1 MFNFKELK
9 LNKRTDPDNPD
20 KLDSFIGIRRSG
32 PHGFEFRLPVGFEN
46 FPEGNFELTKHLFFR
61 MYRGF
66 KKFERDNLK
75 DLQQSETTGKDNI
88 EVSGNACRFKDRKGN
103 DIVLYSK
110 ISVIE
115 TMLEVYQELALNMI
129 ERTIQRSEQI
139 DFSKIDRYLHKA
151 IYLDDCD
158 NHVVYIET
166 MNLAQRTL
174 QYKSANLIELFCF
187 ILSELQQELEQTV
200 EERVN
205 ELSNKFREQHLAH
218 EQSLFNEETFET
230 TIIHLKE
237 ILDEIDKT
245 TAYKDD
251 DYWQLYEAVEAF
263 LYGELDMQNTHEDG
277 IFWGINN
284 FWQVWEDMCNTYTF
298 RTIKDGVVYA
308 DTNVVID
315 GNPVANQTVDRH
327 KIFCKDGFKNPF
339 FVEFRGNKRWMRPD
353 VVRVSPVTYNQ
364 IIEEKPS
371 VEQRVAEVNTT
382 IRLLDKYYYKDYES
396 FVDDLKKYLKQR
408 RNDKANKA
416 KVTKDN
422 SYSYS
427 IVNYPTRSFNEI
439 KSNLQTRLSHHIIYI
454 IYDWKYHSC
463 SMFASNNKKV
473 QQDVIKQLSYELALQ
488 QNFPN
493 DRVESYFV
501 IPFFYPNDHQF
512 KGGNRN
518 GELMGDE
525 LLADIVR
532 TTGIKVFKANF
543 FKFQQVYL
551 SL

>member
-9 LNKRTDPDNPD
+9 LNKRTDPNNPD
-20 KLDSFIGIRRSG
+20 PFIGIHRNES
-32 PHGFEFRLPVGFEN
+32 HGFEFRLPVGFEN
-46 FPEGNFELTKHLFFR
+46 FPEGNFDLTKHLFFR
-61 MYRGF
+61 MYRSF

-88 EVSGNACRFKDRKGN
+88 EVSSNASRFKDREGN

-115 TMLEVYQELALNMI
+115 TMLEAYQELALNVI
-129 ERTIQRSEQI
+129 ERTLQRSEQI

-151 IYLDDCD
+151 IYLDNDA
-158 NHVVYIET
+158 VYLEE
-166 MNLAQRTL
+166 MDLARRVL
-174 QYKSANLIELFCF
+174 QYKGANLVELFCF

-263 LYGELDMQNTHEDG
+263 LYGELDMQNTHEEG

-284 FWQVWEDMCNTYTF
+284 FWQVWEDMCNTYAF
-298 RTIKDGVVYA
+298 RTFKDVVYA

-315 GNPVANQTVDRH
+315 GKPVVNQLIDRH
-327 KIFCKDGFKNPF
+327 KIFCKEDFENPF

-353 VVRVSPVTYNQ
+353 VVRFYNVTLNEV
-364 IIEEKPS
+364 IEEEPP
-371 VEQRVAEVNTT
+371 VEQRVVKANTT
-382 IRLLDKYYYKDYES
+382 IRLLDKFYYKEY
-396 FVDDLKKYLKQR
+396 DDFIDDLKQR
-408 RNDKANKA
+408 RNDDKANKA
-416 KVTKDN
+416 KVTKN
-422 SYSYS
+422 TSYSYNIMS
-427 IVNYPTRSFNEI
+427 YPTKLFNRI
-439 KSNLQTRLSHHIIYI
+439 KSELHKRLFQYI
-454 IYDWKYHSC
+454 ICDWKYHSC
-463 SMFASNNKKV
+463 SLFMSNNKKV

-488 QNFPN
+488 QNVPTY
-493 DRVESYFV
+493 RIESRFV
-501 IPFFYPNDHQF
+501 IPFFYPAGYQF
-512 KGGNRN
+512 KGGDCV
-518 GELMGDE
+518 GDFME
-525 LLADIVR
+525 DKLLADIVR

-543 FKFQQVYL
+543 FEIQRIYL
-551 SL
+551 SS